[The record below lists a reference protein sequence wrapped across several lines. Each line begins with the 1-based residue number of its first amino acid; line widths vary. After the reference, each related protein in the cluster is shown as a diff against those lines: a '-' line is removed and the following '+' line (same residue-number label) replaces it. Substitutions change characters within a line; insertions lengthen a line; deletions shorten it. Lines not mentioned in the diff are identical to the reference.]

1 MAALRMRH
9 RSQKHESHYLLSILF
24 QLGEIS
30 WIYLE
35 KMVHKVEEGVGA
47 ILDEQYAKK
56 RPGITNGGIGHRV
69 HVVNFLHLFLRCGLR
84 GVHGCGHVY
93 LIS

>member
-35 KMVHKVEEGVGA
+35 KMVHKVEESVGA
-47 ILDEQYAKK
+47 ILDE
-56 RPGITNGGIGHRV
+56 
-69 HVVNFLHLFLRCGLR
+69 
-84 GVHGCGHVY
+84 
-93 LIS
+93 